1 MPPLL
6 ISRQFKPFRPLELV
20 HLAVTLSILQA
31 AAQAI
36 AVQAA
41 AAQAATAQAAVVVRA
56 VVVRAIVV
64 RAAVLGLILPAL
76 ISSVQAS
83 LLAPD

>member
-6 ISRQFKPFRPLELV
+6 ISRKFKPFCPLELV

-56 VVVRAIVV
+56 IAV

>member
-56 VVVRAIVV
+56 IAV

-83 LLAPD
+83 LLAPN

>member
-56 VVVRAIVV
+56 IAV
-64 RAAVLGLILPAL
+64 RAAVLGLILPTL

-83 LLAPD
+83 PLAPD

>member
-41 AAQAATAQAAVVVRA
+41 AVQAAAAQAAVVVRA
-56 VVVRAIVV
+56 IAV

>member
-41 AAQAATAQAAVVVRA
+41 AAQAAAPQAT
-56 VVVRAIVV
+56 VVVRAIAV
-64 RAAVLGLILPAL
+64 RAAVLGIILPTL

>member
-56 VVVRAIVV
+56 IAV

>member
-56 VVVRAIVV
+56 IAV

-83 LLAPD
+83 LLVPD

>member
-6 ISRQFKPFRPLELV
+6 ISRQFKPFHPLKLIP
-20 HLAVTLSILQA
+20 LAVTLSILQA

-36 AVQAA
+36 VVFQAA
-41 AAQAATAQAAVVVRA
+41 AAQAIAAQAAI
-56 VVVRAIVV
+56 VVRAIAVQ
-64 RAAVLGLILPAL
+64 AAVLGLILPAL
-76 ISSVQAS
+76 VSSVQAS

>member
-36 AVQAA
+36 AVQAS

-56 VVVRAIVV
+56 IAV

>member
-6 ISRQFKPFRPLELV
+6 ISRQFKPFRPLKLV
-20 HLAVTLSILQA
+20 HLAVTLSILQVIA
-31 AAQAI
+31 AQATVVVQAAVAQAI

-41 AAQAATAQAAVVVRA
+41 AAQA
-56 VVVRAIVV
+56 IVLQV
-64 RAAVLGLILPAL
+64 TVLGLILPAL

>member
-56 VVVRAIVV
+56 IAV
-64 RAAVLGLILPAL
+64 RAAILGLILPAL

>member
-41 AAQAATAQAAVVVRA
+41 AAPQAAAPQATVVVQ
-56 VVVRAIVV
+56 AIAV

>member
-41 AAQAATAQAAVVVRA
+41 AAQAATAHAAVVVRA
-56 VVVRAIVV
+56 IAV

>member
-31 AAQAI
+31 AA
-36 AVQAA
+36 
-41 AAQAATAQAAVVVRA
+41 AQAATAHAAVVVRA
-56 VVVRAIVV
+56 IAI

>member
-56 VVVRAIVV
+56 IAV

-83 LLAPD
+83 LLASD

>member
-41 AAQAATAQAAVVVRA
+41 AAQAAAPQAT
-56 VVVRAIVV
+56 VVVRAIAV

>member
-41 AAQAATAQAAVVVRA
+41 APQAAAPQATVVVQ
-56 VVVRAIVV
+56 AIAV